1 MKKILITD
9 DCHPYLIDGLHQNG
23 FQVDYYPGVPL
34 QEVDDILCNYDGIII
49 NTRVKMNKTRIQ
61 KGTKLEF
68 IGRMGS
74 GLDIID
80 LDYAKDKD
88 IQVIST
94 PEGNAQAVAEHS
106 LALLLALFNKLALGA
121 QQVKDAKWNREAVRG
136 TQLSGKTVGIIG
148 FGHTGPAFAS
158 VLSGFDVR
166 IPVYDKYKEI
176 KAERLG
182 KAAII
187 PSTMEEVIKE
197 SDVISFNLPLTNETE
212 SMINADL
219 IRQMKKGVIIINAAR
234 GKLVI
239 MDDVIENIVSGQ
251 IGGCCFD
258 VFPNEKAETY
268 SLREQQQM
276 TFLADQ
282 DNVIMTPHVAG
293 WTFESKE
300 KISTLLV
307 EKIIQFYNI
316 K

>member
-9 DCHPYLIDGLHQNG
+9 DCHPYLVEGLQQYG
-23 FQVDYYPGVPL
+23 FQVDYHPGMPL
-34 QEVDDILCNYDGIII
+34 QEVDHILFDYEGIIL
-49 NTRVKMNKTRIQ
+49 NTRVKMDQTRIQ
-61 KGTKLEF
+61 KGKKLEF

-80 LDYAKDKD
+80 LDYAKFND

-106 LALLLALFNKLALGA
+106 LALLLTLLNKVILGTN
-121 QQVKDAKWNREAVRG
+121 QVKNAQWNREAVRG
-136 TQLSGKTVGIIG
+136 TQLSGKTIGIIG
-148 FGHTGPAFAS
+148 FGHTGPALAG

-166 IPVYDKYKEI
+166 IMVYDKYKEVNA
-176 KAERLG
+176 KRLG
-182 KAAII
+182 QAEII
-187 PSTMEEVIKE
+187 PTTMEEILKE
-197 SDVISFNLPLTNETE
+197 SEIISFNLPLTNETE
-212 SMINADL
+212 SMINVDL

-234 GKLVI
+234 GKLVR
-239 MDDVIENIVSGQ
+239 MDDVIENLVSGH

-268 SLREQQQM
+268 NLREQQQM
-276 TFLADQ
+276 TFLSEQ
-282 DNVIMTPHVAG
+282 ENVIMTPHVAG